1 MKKNLLLLFLM
12 VLPFF
17 VSSCSDEDG
26 DWDPMKWKTAVKKS
40 SDDYFHV
47 PPQGGTYVFY
57 CTNYSSFWVVSATE
71 KVSRGEEKRFSP
83 NYQPTTLDANRFM
96 KVEVEAGDVF
106 DEFNFK
112 QRWLKVG
119 L

>member
-1 MKKNLLLLFLM
+1 M

-26 DWDPMKWKTAVKKS
+26 DWDPMKWKTEVKKS

-57 CTNYSSFWVVSATE
+57 CTNYSFF
-71 KVSRGEEKRFSP
+71 G
-83 NYQPTTLDANRFM
+83 
-96 KVEVEAGDVF
+96 
-106 DEFNFK
+106 
-112 QRWLKVG
+112 
-119 L
+119 